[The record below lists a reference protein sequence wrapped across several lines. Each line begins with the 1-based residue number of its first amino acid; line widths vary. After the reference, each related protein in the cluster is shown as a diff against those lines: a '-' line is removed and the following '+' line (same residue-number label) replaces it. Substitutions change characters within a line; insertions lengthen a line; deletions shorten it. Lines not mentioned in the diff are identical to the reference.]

1 VISGPPDSPIAG
13 WILTMD
19 ETVRRSAKK
28 TVRDIVL
35 SDFLLRQNQLRVVG
49 VLNPVVPS
57 VTEPREIDQD
67 EIIIGRDEQAD
78 LTLQDDSV
86 SRRHARIRR
95 TKSEFVLE
103 DLDSRNGTYVDGVPI
118 VSCILHGGDR
128 VQIGRNLF
136 FFARLLQ
143 YIKTEGKSES

>member
-1 VISGPPDSPIAG
+1 MD
-13 WILTMD
+13 D
-19 ETVRRSAKK
+19 ETVSRSAKR

-35 SDFLLRQNQLRVVG
+35 SDFLLRQNRLRVVG

-67 EIIIGRDEQAD
+67 EIIIGRDKQAD

-95 TKSEFVLE
+95 IRSEFVLE
-103 DLDSRNGTYVDGVPI
+103 DLDSHNGTYVDGVPI
-118 VSCILHGGDR
+118 VSCILHGGDS
-128 VQIGRNLF
+128 VQIGLNLF

-143 YIKTEGKSES
+143 HIKTEGKSES